1 MNCCLFLSLGV
12 NTLGSES
19 EEEKLLYFCVFFS
32 FPLHRPPPHVLSC
45 PSDIKLYLPYV
56 KPDERLH
63 RLHVPIY
70 TATFS
75 FLSCQVLPHRH
86 LRWFADAS
94 GQVFWV
100 CTDQDRDC
108 PLLLPPFHQSSPCG
122 ALTEFTTSSEG
133 EQWCWCMRHKENT
146 GTSKVDMINIA
157 LWDHCLDKNPQ
168 CCQLR
173 RKKSSYWPS

>member
-1 MNCCLFLSLGV
+1 MVLLKDSEQTGHGATVVTSYHPQPSPVMNCCLFLSLGV
-12 NTLGSES
+12 NTLGCES
-19 EEEKLLYFCVFFS
+19 EEEKLICFCVFFS

-133 EQWCWCMRHKENT
+133 EQWC
-146 GTSKVDMINIA
+146 
-157 LWDHCLDKNPQ
+157 
-168 CCQLR
+168 
-173 RKKSSYWPS
+173 